1 MLAAGGIADGR
12 GLAAA
17 LALGCDGAVVGT
29 RLWAS
34 DEAMGKPS
42 IKAALADP
50 AATVDAVGPDEG
62 ASCHSA
68 NLHRQLLPFIGTPPF
83 KRGGVQRNDNAAL
96 VLRLVWS

>member
-50 AATVDAVGPDEG
+50 AATVDAVDPDEG
-62 ASCHSA
+62 GAA
-68 NLHRQLLPFIGTPPF
+68 ILHRQLLPFTGIPPF
-83 KRGGVQRNDNAAL
+83 KRRGVQRNDNAAL
-96 VLRLVWS
+96 VLRLVWSKC